1 MISNGEAV
9 AIENG
14 TNISNIVLTIP
25 QLGIDSLNPQGLI
38 WGQGIDV
45 GFSLYGF
52 VNENYRNGQKVNLGD
67 TLTSDLYPSAR
78 L

>member
-25 QLGIDSLNPQGLI
+25 QLGIDSLNPHGLI
-38 WGQGIDV
+38 WGAGNRRWI
-45 GFSLYGF
+45 FSIWF
-52 VNENYRNGQKVNLGD
+52 CQ
-67 TLTSDLYPSAR
+67 
-78 L
+78 